1 MAASAFFHLKT
12 ITEVKTIIKVKPI
25 TEVSWS

>member
-12 ITEVKTIIKVKPI
+12 IIEVKTIIKVKPI

>member
-12 ITEVKTIIKVKPI
+12 IIEVKTIIKVKPI
-25 TEVSWS
+25 TKVSWS